1 MNEWRR
7 ASESMWLSPVRTSAL
22 FQTPTASA
30 QGSKMSQSFRWWR
43 GAKWQSGVQ
52 RVLPFPIQVFKTWS
66 LITPLSCCT
75 VNILPRR
82 TADMTFTIP
91 FTSIYTARSLLLG
104 FFTFASKKSSSPWQ
118 PGSIYEKS
126 PCFHPAL
133 FGTAAFHTFTQ
144 GFKTE
149 ASHDD
154 KDWSNLKAVNEA
166 WVMLRRVLGE
176 FWLKALASK

>member
-104 FFTFASKKSSSPWQ
+104 FFTFASKKIQFSMATGLNLWKKSLL
-118 PGSIYEKS
+118 S
-126 PCFHPAL
+126 PCFVRYGCFSHLYTRIQNRSVAWWQRLIQLKGRKRGLSHVETSPRGVL
-133 FGTAAFHTFTQ
+133 
-144 GFKTE
+144 TE
-149 ASHDD
+149 SPR
-154 KDWSNLKAVNEA
+154 L
-166 WVMLRRVLGE
+166 
-176 FWLKALASK
+176 